1 MQSRLQAAPFSMD
14 ERCFFATRG
23 MAAAE
28 KLAPEFGK
36 DRRDAPRRLVTGLEE
51 TTDAAVKLLHTT
63 QCQHEVTQ
71 VAAVE
76 RAVGIGR
83 KRCQLLLRGVA
94 HEIRRS
100 VVHAAHHPVA
110 VRHDRLCGCPRRS
123 WRRKIPRSPGRYA
136 PIAVRHRDGVALDKL
151 GTVVFVVEPFEQL
164 PEFCIHNTTVFM
176 Q

>member
-1 MQSRLQAAPFSMD
+1 M
-14 ERCFFATRG
+14 FFATRG

-51 TTDAAVKLLHTT
+51 IPDAAVKLLHTA

-76 RAVGIGR
+76 RAVDVGR
-83 KRCQLLLRGVA
+83 KQRQFALRGVA

-110 VRHDRLCGCPRRS
+110 VRHDRLAVAPGDRGGEKSRDLPVGTPR
-123 WRRKIPRSPGRYA
+123 
-136 PIAVRHRDGVALDKL
+136 IAVRHRNRVALDKL